1 MPRNELLPTE
11 LTPLGNKPTFELL
24 GTRESVRGH
33 AAAFVPKNT
42 VVDANEG
49 VLILSPAACKEL
61 CTKVYTRAASLAVC
75 AVALPVRMS
84 VSMAGRGVGGAVRR
98 LTVSV
103 TLDFWVQ
110 ILEPNSMATLYSYNM
125 PNVRT
130 LTSFRAS
137 PANPLPRIV
146 FPRDTTPGRE
156 GMALYSSA
164 ENALQL
170 LCGAEQVVTMGVA
183 DVPSLAALSVNR
195 LPTGEPI
202 GFFFFRCWLFCL

>member
-1 MPRNELLPTE
+1 MPRNVLLPTE
-11 LTPLGNKPTFELL
+11 LTMLRNKPTFELL
-24 GTRESVRGH
+24 GTGESVRGH

-42 VVDANEG
+42 VIDANEG

-61 CTKVYTRAASLAVC
+61 CTKAYARAPSLAMC
-75 AVALPVRMS
+75 AVALPVRMN
-84 VSMAGRGVGGAVRR
+84 VSMARQGVGGAARR
-98 LTVSV
+98 LDVSV

-110 ILEPNSMATLYSYNM
+110 ILEPNFMATLYSYM
-125 PNVRT
+125 SNVRT
-130 LTSFRAS
+130 LASFRAS

-146 FPRDTTPGRE
+146 FPRDTTAGSE

-183 DVPSLAALSVNR
+183 DVPSLAAFSVNR
-195 LPTGEPI
+195 LPTGEPT
-202 GFFFFRCWLFCL
+202 GFFFFSNCLFCL